1 MDKKDLVRF
10 SISIDWELLKEFDEV
25 IRKKGYENRSFAA
38 RALFREFIL
47 SSKLQKPEE
56 KKGLFV
62 ILTLSDEG
70 ACQYCN
76 EHFSTG
82 IPLKNGKK
90 LCICLIEGLKS
101 EAEEKLKE
109 LASNSEIE
117 FCKLI
122 AVEICKDD

>member
-25 IRKKGYENRSFAA
+25 IQKKGYENRSFAT

-56 KKGLFV
+56 KNGLFV

-76 EHFSTG
+76 EYFSTG

-90 LCICLIEGLKS
+90 LCICLVEGLKF
-101 EAEEKLKE
+101 EADEKLKE
-109 LASNSEIE
+109 IASNPEIE

-122 AVEICKDD
+122 AIEICKDD